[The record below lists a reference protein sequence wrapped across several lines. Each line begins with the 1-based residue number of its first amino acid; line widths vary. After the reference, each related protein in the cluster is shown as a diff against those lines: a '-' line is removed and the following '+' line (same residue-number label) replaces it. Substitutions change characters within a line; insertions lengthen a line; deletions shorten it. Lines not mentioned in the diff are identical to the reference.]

1 MTQTTSPV
9 RPVGAPGAPA
19 AEAPKTP
26 AARVQDSATRA
37 ATAVDGV
44 HALGSPG
51 GRALVR
57 ALGRVPGG
65 RPTYG
70 SGVSVEVGPK
80 AVAVDVSL
88 VLEYGA
94 KAVDVADRVPKA
106 VEAGVSEETGL
117 DLVDVNVTVADV
129 HHPSDDVAP
138 EPEPAVDEAVDAAV
152 DDAAAAADAV
162 QAAAARA
169 TEPADAAPSAEEPP
183 DALPVDL
190 EQHAAEEPAPT
201 PDRPAQQDD
210 GTQTV
215 VVLESG
221 SDGDAPKVVQADEVV
236 IADRVVVVG
245 DRSTDRPSS

>member
-1 MTQTTSPV
+1 MTQTTSPA
-9 RPVGAPGAPA
+9 RPAGAPGATA
-19 AEAPKTP
+19 AEAPTSP

-37 ATAVDGV
+37 AASVDGV

-80 AVAVDVSL
+80 AVALDVSL

-94 KAVDVADRVPKA
+94 KAVDVADRVRKA
-106 VEAGVSEETGL
+106 VDASVAQETGL
-117 DLVDVNVTVADV
+117 DVVEVNVTVADV
-129 HHPSDDVAP
+129 HHPSDDVQP
-138 EPEPAVDEAVDAAV
+138 EPVPDAT
-152 DDAAAAADAV
+152 
-162 QAAAARA
+162 
-169 TEPADAAPSAEEPP
+169 TEDPL

-190 EQHAAEEPAPT
+190 EPHAAEESAPT
-201 PDRPAQQDD
+201 AEESAQQDD
-210 GTQTV
+210 GSQTV

-221 SDGDAPKVVQADEVV
+221 DAGDGPKVVQADEVV
-236 IADRVVVVG
+236 FADRVVVVG
-245 DRSTDRPSS
+245 DHSTDRPSS